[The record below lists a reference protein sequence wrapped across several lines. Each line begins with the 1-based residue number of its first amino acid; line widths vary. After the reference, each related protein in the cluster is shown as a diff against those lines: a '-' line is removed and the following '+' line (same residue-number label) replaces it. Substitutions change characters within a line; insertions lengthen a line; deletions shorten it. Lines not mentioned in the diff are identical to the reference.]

1 MNHGEQSAIEVPWHC
16 WMWANLSP
24 VAVKYNSSYNLR
36 KIAIWPLIL
45 FVLMWNFL
53 FRCQIFCKNN
63 HIFFNFSTGNVY
75 ELTSHSHHS
84 GWATW
89 AGPGAGH
96 PTERARAWDSGSC
109 TSGKPLSWGHQPR
122 GYSSVMLAAYSAW
135 VRLRLRCSVLHVLVR
150 HSHRYR
156 LPDTRLVIHGGQ
168 GWAIPIQCWARSVP
182 FSTALLLKSGWQ
194 IRSARC
200 PDPALPSPVA
210 GNACAHSRVPC
221 PHTC

>member
-1 MNHGEQSAIEVPWHC
+1 MTVPLCWNAPRLQQQLEDHYEANSWLSREQLLWPRPLSGMPAAMNHGEQSAIEVPWHC

-24 VAVKYNSSYNLR
+24 VAAKYNSSYNLR
-36 KIAIWPLIL
+36 KIAIWSLIL
-45 FVLMWNFL
+45 FVLMWKLL

-63 HIFFNFSTGNVY
+63 HIFFNFSTGNVC

-122 GYSSVMLAAYSAW
+122 GYSIVLGVNVLSAD
-135 VRLRLRCSVLHVLVR
+135 VAEVSK
-150 HSHRYR
+150 
-156 LPDTRLVIHGGQ
+156 TRTSFGL
-168 GWAIPIQCWARSVP
+168 
-182 FSTALLLKSGWQ
+182 
-194 IRSARC
+194 SADC
-200 PDPALPSPVA
+200 AN
-210 GNACAHSRVPC
+210 GNM
-221 PHTC
+221 